1 MSGAFLFFSKTVFMH
16 FLQEQA
22 AIILPENGLEAKL
35 RQAKAAQRPL
45 TIKLGFDPTAPDL
58 HLGHAVVL
66 KRLKQFQ
73 DEGHNITI
81 VVGSF
86 TARIGDPTG
95 KNKARQP
102 LSAEDV
108 TRNAQTYIDQL
119 SRILDVSRTT
129 VVFNGDWLEALSSS
143 DMIQLLSRVTVA
155 QLLQRNDFSNR
166 YTGHIP
172 IALHELV
179 YPVLQAY
186 DSVQLQ
192 CDVEM
197 GGTDQLFNCALG
209 RQLQESYGLSP
220 QVVLCMP
227 LLRGTDGK
235 EKMSKSLHNTI
246 GLTDTPEE
254 MFGKTLSIPDS
265 LIPEFIAL
273 TTDLSPAAQQAWL
286 DRLEQGENPMQI
298 KKLIAANII
307 TQYHSAAAA
316 MAAARFFEQQVQQR
330 DTAFKVHQPVPLAS
344 LPAVEGPMPLLSLC
358 GLLQP
363 DATRSVLRRL
373 ITGGGVD
380 VNGARTTDPYSR
392 VPLEH
397 GTRLRI
403 GKRSL
408 FELTG
413 A

>member
-1 MSGAFLFFSKTVFMH
+1 MH

-45 TIKLGFDPTAPDL
+45 KIKLGFDPTAPDL

-73 DEGHNITI
+73 DEGHNVTI

-108 TRNAQTYIDQL
+108 ARNAQTYIDQL

-209 RQLQESYGLSP
+209 RQLQESYGLPP
-220 QVVLCMP
+220 QVVVCMP

-286 DRLEQGENPMQI
+286 NRLEKGENPMQI

-316 MAAARFFEQQVQQR
+316 LAAARFFERQVQHR
-330 DTAFKVHQPVPLAS
+330 DTALKVHQPVPMDS
-344 LPAVEGPMPLLSLC
+344 LPATDAPTSLLALC
-358 GLLQP
+358 SFLQP
-363 DATRSVLRRL
+363 DASRSALRRL
-373 ITGGGVD
+373 IESGGVD
-380 VNGARTTDPYSR
+380 VNGVRATNPYIP
-392 VPLEH
+392 VQLQE